1 MESMET
7 IDPKQHG
14 FRVDV
19 GDNVASSEAELA
31 NKELDKKIPE
41 FEEEINHEVPHDRDS
56 VEKEV
61 YKESLSKDR
70 SDRLG
75 LVRKADVDN
84 NSWTRDPVDE
94 DKREETRVPE
104 QETKEPEWP
113 FGDGEPIY
121 AYFSNDGRSVLTF
134 FLRMPDDR
142 VENHTIDSAPMHKAA
157 WHHIKKE
164 FPEDQLNRNTQ
175 REINKI
181 HRHREREESENKDM
195 ESKQKQEG
203 LFGAKVEAFELPV
216 VTASTNRELKSAIR
230 KSKSTM
236 EVIATVGALIALEYM
251 NKDDKSE

>member
-1 MESMET
+1 MESVET
-7 IDPKQHG
+7 IDPRQHG

-41 FEEEINHEVPHDRDS
+41 FEEEIDHEVPHDRDS
-56 VEKEV
+56 VEDEV

-75 LVRKADVDN
+75 LVRKADVSN
-84 NSWTRDPVDE
+84 NSWTRDPIDE
-94 DKREETRVPE
+94 DKREETRVAE
-104 QETKEPEWP
+104 RETKEPEWP
-113 FGDGEPIY
+113 FGDAEPIY

-134 FLRMPDDR
+134 FLRMPDNR
-142 VENHTIDSAPMHKAA
+142 VESHQIDSAPMHNAA
-157 WHHIKKE
+157 WHHIRKE
-164 FPEDQLNRNTQ
+164 FSEDDLNKNTQ
-175 REINKI
+175 KEINKI
-181 HRHREREESENKDM
+181 HRLREREEAEHKDM

-216 VTASTNRELKSAIR
+216 VTNSTNRELKSAIR

-236 EVIATVGALIALEYM
+236 EVIATVGALIALEHM
-251 NKDDKSE
+251 SKDDKSE

>member
-1 MESMET
+1 MEDVEL
-7 IDPKQHG
+7 IDPRQHG

-19 GDNVASSEAELA
+19 SEGVASSEAELA
-31 NKELDKKIPE
+31 NKEIDKKIPE
-41 FEEEINHEVPHDRDS
+41 FEEEIDHEVPHDRDS

-61 YKESLSKDR
+61 YKESLSQDR
-70 SDRLG
+70 GDRLG
-75 LVRKADVDN
+75 LVRKADIEN

-94 DKREETRVPE
+94 DRREETKVAE
-104 QETKEPEWP
+104 NETKEPEWP
-113 FGDGEPIY
+113 FGDGEIIY
-121 AYFSNDGRSVLTF
+121 AFFSNDGRTVLTF

-164 FPEDQLNRNTQ
+164 VPEDQLNRNTQ

-181 HRHREREESENKDM
+181 HRLREREESEHKDV
-195 ESKQKQEG
+195 EGKQKQEG

-216 VTASTNRELKSAIR
+216 VTNSTNRELKSAIR

-236 EVIATVGALIALEYM
+236 EVIATVGALIALEHM